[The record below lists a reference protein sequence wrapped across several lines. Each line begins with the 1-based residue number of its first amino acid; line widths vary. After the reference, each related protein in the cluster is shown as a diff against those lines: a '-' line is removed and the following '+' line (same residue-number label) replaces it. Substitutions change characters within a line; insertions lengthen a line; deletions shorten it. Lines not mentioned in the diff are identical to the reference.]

1 MNDLNTRLID
11 LAIAIQQ
18 IPAPTFHETERA
30 EFVRLRFT
38 EEGLADVEI
47 DSTGNVYACLKSSR
61 GSASIVHR
69 PLVVSA
75 HLDTVFP
82 SSVDLHF
89 EREPEPRAP
98 CKNRDYLAPY
108 KNRDY
113 PAGTGTSSRILA
125 PGIGDNSLGVAGLFG
140 LVWALRER
148 SLTLP
153 GDLWLVAN
161 VCEEGLGDLRGIR
174 AVVDHFG
181 GCFEP
186 PGRARRDPVA
196 SSPKG
201 ERSGPPRAPCG
212 NRDYLAGTGTTPL
225 AYICLEGM
233 ALGQIYH
240 RGLGVR
246 RYHIT
251 TRTSGGHSWID
262 YGQPSAIHEL
272 AALSTRITA
281 LELPGTPRT
290 TLNIGIISGG
300 SSVNTIAAEAMLE
313 LDLRSE
319 NAETLEALAGQ
330 VEQIAR
336 AARKPGVEV
345 EAVIIG
351 QRPSGGLPAEHPLVR
366 LAQDCLSAAGI
377 ESHLNIGSTDANLPL
392 SRGIPSVT
400 IGLTTGG
407 RAHTVHEF
415 INITPLE
422 KGMEQLVRLVSKIW
436 DVL

>member
-1 MNDLNTRLID
+1 MNDLTPRLID

-18 IPAPTFHETERA
+18 IPAPTFHEAERA
-30 EFVRLRFT
+30 EFVRLRFAD
-38 EEGLADVEI
+38 EGLADVEM

-61 GSASIVHR
+61 GSSPIVQC

-82 SSVDLHF
+82 PSVDLHF
-89 EREPEPRAP
+89 EREPE
-98 CKNRDYLAPY
+98 
-108 KNRDY
+108 
-113 PAGTGTSSRILA
+113 RILA

-181 GCFEP
+181 RCLEP
-186 PGRARRDPVA
+186 PGRARRDPAA
-196 SSPKG
+196 SPPKG
-201 ERSGPPRAPCG
+201 ERSGPPRP
-212 NRDYLAGTGTTPL
+212 RTRTTPL
-225 AYICLEGM
+225 AYIVLEGM

-240 RGLGVR
+240 CGLGVR
-246 RYHIT
+246 RYRIT
-251 TRTSGGHSWID
+251 IRTSGGHSWLD
-262 YGQPSAIHEL
+262 YGKPSAIHEL
-272 AALSTRITA
+272 AALSTRIAA
-281 LELPGTPRT
+281 LEPPRTPRT

-319 NAETLEALAGQ
+319 SAEMLEALAGQ
-330 VEQIAR
+330 VKQIVR
-336 AARKPGVEV
+336 AAKKPGVEV
-345 EAVIIG
+345 EAEIIG
-351 QRPSGGLPAEHPLVR
+351 QRPSGELPAEHPLVR
-366 LAQDCLSAAGI
+366 LAQDCLRAAGV
-377 ESHLNIGSTDANLPL
+377 EPHLNNGSTDANLPL

-415 INITPLE
+415 INLPPLE
-422 KGMEQLVRLVSKIW
+422 KGMEQVVRLVSKVW
-436 DVL
+436 DNL